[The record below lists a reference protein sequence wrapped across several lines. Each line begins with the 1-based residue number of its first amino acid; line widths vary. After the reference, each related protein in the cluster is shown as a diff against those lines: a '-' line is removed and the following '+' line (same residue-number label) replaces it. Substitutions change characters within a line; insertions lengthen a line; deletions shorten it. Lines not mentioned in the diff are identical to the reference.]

1 MQISARNTF
10 CGKVCAVLPGAVNDE
25 IEIILSG
32 GEKIIAI
39 VTRESVRNLG
49 LAEGKEV
56 YAIIKASQVIIMTD
70 ADEYLLST
78 RNQFT
83 GKVKKLTRGFVNGE
97 VIIELPG
104 GLELTGIIS
113 LDSMNRLHL
122 EQGVKATAVVK
133 ASSVVVAVKK

>member
-10 CGKVCAVLPGAVNDE
+10 CGKVGAVLPGAVNDE

-122 EQGVKATAVVK
+122 EQGVTATAVVT

>member
-10 CGKVCAVLPGAVNDE
+10 CGKVGAVLPGAVNDE
-25 IEIILSG
+25 IEIILPG

-83 GKVKKLTRGFVNGE
+83 GKVKKLMRGFVNGE

-122 EQGVKATAVVK
+122 EQGVTATAVVK

>member
-1 MQISARNTF
+1 
-10 CGKVCAVLPGAVNDE
+10 
-25 IEIILSG
+25 
-32 GEKIIAI
+32 
-39 VTRESVRNLG
+39 
-49 LAEGKEV
+49 
-56 YAIIKASQVIIMTD
+56 VIIMTD

-122 EQGVKATAVVK
+122 EQGVTATAVVK

>member
-10 CGKVCAVLPGAVNDE
+10 CGKVGAVLPGAVNDE

-122 EQGVKATAVVK
+122 EQGVTATVVVK

>member
-10 CGKVCAVLPGAVNDE
+10 CGKVGAVLPGAVNDE

-97 VIIELPG
+97 VIRALF
-104 GLELTGIIS
+104 
-113 LDSMNRLHL
+113 RW
-122 EQGVKATAVVK
+122 TA
-133 ASSVVVAVKK
+133 